1 MASSEIR
8 YTIRL
13 ARADE
18 LESLRD
24 VELAAGTLF
33 AGIGLQEVA
42 ASDPLSFDFLQAQQR
57 AGLVWVAAD
66 ANDVAVGFAAA
77 SEIEDAIYLNE
88 ISVHPAHGR
97 RGIGRS
103 LIETLCDWAEANGYP
118 AVTLLT
124 FQDVPWNAPFYS
136 RLGFRPVDT
145 AALHPDVRR
154 WVEEDFAAWAPLKR
168 VYMRREP

>member
-1 MASSEIR
+1 MASSEIK
-8 YTIRL
+8 YAIRL

-18 LESLRD
+18 LEGLRD
-24 VELAAGTLF
+24 VELAAGMLF
-33 AGIGLQEVA
+33 ADIGLQEVA
-42 ASDPLSFDFLQAQQR
+42 ASDPLPFDFLQAQQR

-66 ANDVAVGFAAA
+66 ASDLVVGFAAA
-77 SEIEDAIYLNE
+77 SEIEEAIYLEE

-103 LIETLCDWAEANGYP
+103 LIETLCNWAEANGYR

-136 RLGFRPVDT
+136 RLGFHPVDI
-145 AALHPDVRR
+145 AALHPDVRS

-168 VYMRREP
+168 VYMRCEL